1 MSTPIKA
8 RLIAVVAAELVI
20 IPTVFFGG
28 ANPAIFAVVTIGLPV
43 LALTVALPIVLL
55 IRSNRAS
62 AQARPPSN
70 PN

>member
-1 MSTPIKA
+1 MSTANKV
-8 RLIAVVAAELVI
+8 RLIGLAVIELVLGSMWL
-20 IPTVFFGG
+20 FGA
-28 ANPAIFAVVTIGLPV
+28 ANPAIFAAVTIGLPI
-43 LALTVALPIVLL
+43 LALTIALPIVLM